1 MAKKV
6 TMIDIAREANVSQTT
21 VSLVLNGSNT
31 VQISE
36 ETRDKVLSV
45 ATGLGYK
52 KKVASLKH
60 DEPKKIAL
68 ILDSVSDHDPF
79 IDAINTIWDSGWEHN
94 YFISTFY
101 SGNNPSLEKQIQ
113 AEINCN
119 SSYIGV
125 IYASSVTRKDIDVK
139 IKTDLPIVLL
149 NCTCREENLPSIMPA
164 DLHGGYKATEHLIGQ
179 GYNNISAILGESW
192 MEATQQRLAG
202 FKQALLDNNM
212 IPKKEYLVEG
222 DWSLKS
228 AYQQTLQL
236 LSLPKRPDAIFC
248 FSDYMAMGCYQ
259 AIKEQ
264 GLKVGRD
271 IAVVGYD
278 NAPLGLELEPKLS
291 SVELPYSKM
300 GEEAI
305 IRIDALIKQQPLLQQ
320 SIHLPSELYIRESTN
335 TDFR

>member
-6 TMIDIAREANVSQTT
+6 TMIDIAREASVSQTT
-21 VSLVLNGSNT
+21 VSLVLNGSNA
-31 VQISE
+31 VQISD
-36 ETRDKVLSV
+36 ETRDKVLLV
-45 ATGLGYK
+45 ANELGYSK
-52 KKVASLKH
+52 RATTHKY

-79 IDAINTIWDSGWEHN
+79 IDAINTIWDAGWEN
-94 YFISTFY
+94 DYFISTFY
-101 SGNNPSLEKQIQ
+101 SGNNPNLEKQIQ

-119 SSYIGV
+119 NSYVGI
-125 IYASSVTRKDIDVK
+125 IYASSVTRKEIEVK
-139 IKTDLPIVLL
+139 IKADLPVVLL
-149 NCTCREENLPSIMPA
+149 NCTSVDESLASIMPA
-164 DLHGGYKATEHLIGQ
+164 DLHGGYKAVEHLINQ
-179 GYNNISAILGESW
+179 GYSKIAAILGETW

-202 FKQALLDNNM
+202 FNQALIDNQM
-212 IPKKEYLVEG
+212 IPKKEYQVEG

-228 AYQQTLQL
+228 AYQKTLQL
-236 LSLPKRPDAIFC
+236 LALPNRPDAIFC

-264 GLKVGRD
+264 GFKVGQD

-305 IRIDALIKQQPLLQQ
+305 LRIDALIKQQPLLQR
-320 SIHLPSELYIRESTN
+320 SINLPSELYAREST
-335 TDFR
+335 TAGCS